1 MRLYFGNC
9 SKQKE
14 LASFRLCSAA
24 QMISPTTARVPGKI
38 LVIDDDK
45 SARLLL
51 ERVLGRAGHTVT
63 LVDSGE
69 QGLQLLSKESY
80 DLIITD
86 KNLPGID
93 GLEVLRLA
101 RQQIPLLQAIVIT
114 GFPTPETKTSAKDL
128 GVFSYVTKP
137 FGILDI
143 LGTCDGA
150 IKAARAGTP

>member
-1 MRLYFGNC
+1 MT
-9 SKQKE
+9 
-14 LASFRLCSAA
+14 AA
-24 QMISPTTARVPGKI
+24 SPTAARVPGRI

-51 ERVLGRAGHTVT
+51 DRVLTRAGHTVVI
-63 LVDSGE
+63 VDTGE
-69 QGLQLLSKESY
+69 QGLDALRRDKF

-93 GLEVLRLA
+93 GLELLRQA
-101 RQQIPLLQAIVIT
+101 RSTNPKLQAIVIT

-150 IKAARAGTP
+150 IRAARGEG

>member
-1 MRLYFGNC
+1 M
-9 SKQKE
+9 ST
-14 LASFRLCSAA
+14 
-24 QMISPTTARVPGKI
+24 PTTARIPGRI

-51 ERVLGRAGHTVT
+51 ERVLSRAGHTVT
-63 LVDSGE
+63 LVDNGE
-69 QGLQLLSKESY
+69 QGLQLLSQHQY

-86 KNLPGID
+86 KNLPGLD

-101 RQQIPLLQAIVIT
+101 RQSHPKLQAIVIT
-114 GFPTPETKTSAKDL
+114 GFPTPETKTSARDL

-150 IKAARAGTP
+150 IQAARVEG

>member
-1 MRLYFGNC
+1 M
-9 SKQKE
+9 
-14 LASFRLCSAA
+14 A
-24 QMISPTTARVPGKI
+24 SPTEARVPGRI

-51 ERVLGRAGHTVT
+51 DRVLTRAGHPVVI
-63 LVDSGE
+63 VDTGE
-69 QGLQLLSKESY
+69 QGIELLTNETF

-93 GLEVLRLA
+93 GLELLRQA
-101 RQQIPLLQAIVIT
+101 RQKRPGLQAIIIT
-114 GFPTPETKTSAKDL
+114 GFPTPETKSSARDL
-128 GVFSYVTKP
+128 GVYGYVTKP

-150 IKAARAGTP
+150 IRASKAVA

>member
-1 MRLYFGNC
+1 M
-9 SKQKE
+9 ST
-14 LASFRLCSAA
+14 
-24 QMISPTTARVPGKI
+24 PTTARIPGRI

-51 ERVLGRAGHTVT
+51 ERVLSRAGHTVT

-69 QGLQLLSKESY
+69 QGLQLLAQHDY

-86 KNLPGID
+86 KNLPGVD

-101 RQQIPLLQAIVIT
+101 RQAHPRLQAIVIT
-114 GFPTPETKTSAKDL
+114 GFPTPETKTSARDL

-150 IKAARAGTP
+150 IQAARAEG

>member
-1 MRLYFGNC
+1 MT
-9 SKQKE
+9 
-14 LASFRLCSAA
+14 
-24 QMISPTTARVPGKI
+24 SPTAARVPGKI

-51 ERVLGRAGHTVT
+51 ERVLSRAGHTVT
-63 LVDSGE
+63 LVDNGE
-69 QGLQLLSKESY
+69 QGLMLLSKDAY

-101 RQQIPLLQAIVIT
+101 RQQLPTLQAIIIT
-114 GFPTPETKTSAKDL
+114 GFPTPETKSSARDL

-150 IKAARAGTP
+150 IKAAREGAA

>member
-1 MRLYFGNC
+1 MN
-9 SKQKE
+9 
-14 LASFRLCSAA
+14 
-24 QMISPTTARVPGKI
+24 SPTAARIPGKI

-51 ERVLGRAGHTVT
+51 ERVLTRAGHTVT
-63 LVDSGE
+63 LVDNGE
-69 QGLQLLSKESY
+69 QGLVLLSREVY

-86 KNLPGID
+86 KNLPGMD

-101 RQQIPLLQAIVIT
+101 RQQTPTLQAIVIT
-114 GFPTPETKTSAKDL
+114 GFPTPETKSSARGM

-150 IKAARAGTP
+150 ISVARGK

>member
-1 MRLYFGNC
+1 MT
-9 SKQKE
+9 
-14 LASFRLCSAA
+14 
-24 QMISPTTARVPGKI
+24 SPTAARVPGKI

-51 ERVLGRAGHTVT
+51 ERVLTRAGHTVT
-63 LVDSGE
+63 LVDNGE
-69 QGLQLLSKESY
+69 QGLTLLSKDAY

-101 RQQIPLLQAIVIT
+101 RQQIPTLQAIVIT
-114 GFPTPETKTSAKDL
+114 GFPTPETKSSARDL

-150 IKAARAGTP
+150 IRAARGG

>member
-1 MRLYFGNC
+1 VQINA
-9 SKQKE
+9 K
-14 LASFRLCSAA
+14 
-24 QMISPTTARVPGKI
+24 VPGRV
-38 LVIDDDK
+38 LVIDDEK

-51 ERVLGRAGHTVT
+51 ERVLSRAGHEVV
-63 LVDSGE
+63 LVETGE
-69 QGLQLLSKESY
+69 QGLDRLSKDKF

-101 RQQIPLLQAIVIT
+101 RQNSPRLQAIVIT

-143 LGTCDGA
+143 LGTCDAAISVAREGEKKTAPTGA
-150 IKAARAGTP
+150 ATKGL

>member
-1 MRLYFGNC
+1 MT
-9 SKQKE
+9 SPI
-14 LASFRLCSAA
+14 AA
-24 QMISPTTARVPGKI
+24 RIPGKI

-51 ERVLGRAGHTVT
+51 ERVLTRAGHTVT
-63 LVDSGE
+63 LVDNGE
-69 QGLQLLSKESY
+69 QGLSLLAKDTY

-101 RQQIPLLQAIVIT
+101 RQQMPTLQAIVIT
-114 GFPTPETKTSAKDL
+114 GFPTPETKSSARDL

-150 IKAARAGTP
+150 IKAARGG

>member
-1 MRLYFGNC
+1 MT
-9 SKQKE
+9 
-14 LASFRLCSAA
+14 
-24 QMISPTTARVPGKI
+24 SPTAARVPGKI

-51 ERVLGRAGHTVT
+51 ERVLSRAGHTVT
-63 LVDSGE
+63 LVDNGE
-69 QGLQLLSKESY
+69 QGLTLLSKDVY

-101 RQQIPLLQAIVIT
+101 RQQMPTLQAIVIT
-114 GFPTPETKTSAKDL
+114 GFPTPETKSSARDL

-150 IKAARAGTP
+150 IRAARGG

>member
-1 MRLYFGNC
+1 M
-9 SKQKE
+9 ST
-14 LASFRLCSAA
+14 
-24 QMISPTTARVPGKI
+24 PTTARIPGRI

-51 ERVLGRAGHTVT
+51 ERVLSRAGHSVT

-69 QGLQLLSKESY
+69 QGLQLLAQHNY

-86 KNLPGID
+86 KNLPGVD

-101 RQQIPLLQAIVIT
+101 RQAHPRLQAIVIT
-114 GFPTPETKTSAKDL
+114 GFPTPETKTSARDL

-150 IKAARAGTP
+150 IQAARAEG

>member
-1 MRLYFGNC
+1 MTPSR
-9 SKQKE
+9 
-14 LASFRLCSAA
+14 
-24 QMISPTTARVPGKI
+24 IPGRI

-51 ERVLGRAGHTVT
+51 ERVLTRAGHTVV
-63 LVDSGE
+63 LVDNGE
-69 QGLQLLSKESY
+69 QGLKLLTQQPF

-86 KNLPGID
+86 KNLPGLD
-93 GLEVLRLA
+93 GLEVLRQA
-101 RQQIPLLQAIVIT
+101 RAHHASLQAIIIT

-150 IKAARAGTP
+150 IRAARGVTA

>member
-1 MRLYFGNC
+1 MLRAR
-9 SKQKE
+9 KMPPPI
-14 LASFRLCSAA
+14 AA
-24 QMISPTTARVPGKI
+24 PIPGKV

-51 ERVLGRAGHTVT
+51 ERVLTRAGHTVT
-63 LVDSGE
+63 LVDNGE
-69 QGLQLLSKESY
+69 QGLALLATQSY

-101 RQQIPLLQAIVIT
+101 RTQLPKLQAIVIT

-150 IKAARAGTP
+150 IKASRGQ

>member
-1 MRLYFGNC
+1 MT
-9 SKQKE
+9 
-14 LASFRLCSAA
+14 
-24 QMISPTTARVPGKI
+24 SPTTARTPGKI

-51 ERVLGRAGHTVT
+51 ERVLTRAGHTVK

-69 QGLQLLSKESY
+69 QGLDLLSKESF

-86 KNLPGID
+86 KNLPGMD

-101 RQQIPLLQAIVIT
+101 RTRHPRLQAVVIT
-114 GFPTPETKTSAKDL
+114 GFPTPETKTSANDL

-150 IKAARAGTP
+150 IRASRGEP

>member
-1 MRLYFGNC
+1 MT
-9 SKQKE
+9 
-14 LASFRLCSAA
+14 
-24 QMISPTTARVPGKI
+24 SPTAARVPGKI

-51 ERVLGRAGHTVT
+51 ERVLSRAGHTVT
-63 LVDSGE
+63 LVDNGE
-69 QGLQLLSKESY
+69 QGVTLLSKDVY

-101 RQQIPLLQAIVIT
+101 RQQIPNLQAIIIT
-114 GFPTPETKTSAKDL
+114 GFPTPETKSSARDL

-150 IKAARAGTP
+150 IKAARGG

>member
-1 MRLYFGNC
+1 MT
-9 SKQKE
+9 
-14 LASFRLCSAA
+14 
-24 QMISPTTARVPGKI
+24 SPTAARLPGKI

-51 ERVLGRAGHTVT
+51 ERVLSRAGHTVT
-63 LVDSGE
+63 LVDNGE
-69 QGLQLLSKESY
+69 QGLLLLSKDAY

-101 RQQIPLLQAIVIT
+101 RQQLPTLQAIVIT
-114 GFPTPETKTSAKDL
+114 GFPTPETKSSARDL

-150 IKAARAGTP
+150 IKAARSAA

>member
-1 MRLYFGNC
+1 MT
-9 SKQKE
+9 
-14 LASFRLCSAA
+14 
-24 QMISPTTARVPGKI
+24 SPTAARVPGKI

-51 ERVLGRAGHTVT
+51 ERVLSRAGHTVT
-63 LVDSGE
+63 LVDNGE
-69 QGLQLLSKESY
+69 QGLTLLSKDAY

-101 RQQIPLLQAIVIT
+101 RQQIPTLQAIVIT
-114 GFPTPETKTSAKDL
+114 GFPTPETKSSARDL

-150 IKAARAGTP
+150 IKAARGG

>member
-1 MRLYFGNC
+1 MTPPIAARIPGN
-9 SKQKE
+9 
-14 LASFRLCSAA
+14 
-24 QMISPTTARVPGKI
+24 V

-45 SARLLL
+45 SACLLL
-51 ERVLGRAGHTVT
+51 ERVLTRAGHTVT
-63 LVDSGE
+63 LVDNGE
-69 QGLQLLSKESY
+69 QGLALLSKHTY

-101 RQQIPLLQAIVIT
+101 RTQLPTLQAIVIT

-150 IKAARAGTP
+150 IKASRGQ

>member
-1 MRLYFGNC
+1 MLRAV
-9 SKQKE
+9 K
-14 LASFRLCSAA
+14 
-24 QMISPTTARVPGKI
+24 MTSPTTARIPGNV

-51 ERVLGRAGHTVT
+51 ERVLTRAGHTVT
-63 LVDSGE
+63 LVDNGE
-69 QGLQLLSKESY
+69 TGLSLLAKQPY

-101 RQQIPLLQAIVIT
+101 RTQLPRLQAIVIT
-114 GFPTPETKTSAKDL
+114 GFPTPETKSSARDL

-150 IKAARAGTP
+150 IKASRGQ

>member
-1 MRLYFGNC
+1 MT
-9 SKQKE
+9 
-14 LASFRLCSAA
+14 
-24 QMISPTTARVPGKI
+24 SPTAARIPGKI

-51 ERVLGRAGHTVT
+51 ERVLSRAGHTVT
-63 LVDSGE
+63 LVDNGE
-69 QGLQLLSKESY
+69 QGLLLLSKDTY

-101 RQQIPLLQAIVIT
+101 RQQIPRLQAIVIT
-114 GFPTPETKTSAKDL
+114 GFPTPETKSSARDL

-150 IKAARAGTP
+150 IRAARGG

>member
-1 MRLYFGNC
+1 M
-9 SKQKE
+9 S
-14 LASFRLCSAA
+14 SPIAA
-24 QMISPTTARVPGKI
+24 RIPGKI

-51 ERVLGRAGHTVT
+51 ERVLSRAGHTVI
-63 LVDSGE
+63 LVDNGE
-69 QGLQLLSKESY
+69 QGLSLLAKDHY

-101 RQQIPLLQAIVIT
+101 RQQMPTLQAIVIT
-114 GFPTPETKTSAKDL
+114 GFPTPETKSSARDL

-150 IKAARAGTP
+150 IKAARGA

>member
-1 MRLYFGNC
+1 M
-9 SKQKE
+9 S
-14 LASFRLCSAA
+14 
-24 QMISPTTARVPGKI
+24 SPTEARVPGRI

-51 ERVLGRAGHTVT
+51 DRVLTRAGHTVVI
-63 LVDSGE
+63 VDSGE
-69 QGLQLLSKESY
+69 QGLELLGREAF
-80 DLIITD
+80 DLIISD

-93 GLEVLRLA
+93 GLELLRQA
-101 RQQIPLLQAIVIT
+101 RTRLPRLQAIMIT
-114 GFPTPETKTSAKDL
+114 GFPTPETKSSARDI

-150 IKAARAGTP
+150 IRAARAEA

>member
-1 MRLYFGNC
+1 M
-9 SKQKE
+9 
-14 LASFRLCSAA
+14 A
-24 QMISPTTARVPGKI
+24 SPTTARTPGKI

-51 ERVLGRAGHTVT
+51 ERVLTRAGHTVT

-69 QGLQLLSKESY
+69 QGLELLAKETY

-86 KNLPGID
+86 KNLPGMD

-101 RQQIPLLQAIVIT
+101 RTRHPRLQAVVIT
-114 GFPTPETKTSAKDL
+114 GFPTPETKTSANDL

-150 IKAARAGTP
+150 IRASRGDPAA

>member
-1 MRLYFGNC
+1 MT
-9 SKQKE
+9 SV
-14 LASFRLCSAA
+14 
-24 QMISPTTARVPGKI
+24 SPTAARLPGRI

-51 ERVLGRAGHTVT
+51 DRVLTRAGHSVVI
-63 LVDSGE
+63 VDSGE
-69 QGLQLLSKESY
+69 QGIETLKREKF

-93 GLEVLRLA
+93 GLELLRQA
-101 RQQIPLLQAIVIT
+101 RAMNPKLQAIVIT
-114 GFPTPETKTSAKDL
+114 GFPTPETKSSAKDL

-150 IKAARAGTP
+150 IRVARGES